1 MPCLLSYSL
10 LSSSLLSHILVLP
23 SSLGASFC
31 DLLSSFVCFFLLPLP
46 TSGFFPLAFFFH
58 ILFAIFLALAACFL
72 LSPTSS
78 LPPSPSTSP
87 SPSPSPS
94 PSRSR
99 SRSRSRSLHLLSSS
113 RSCFQSCLLLRLAFF
128 LRLLILLAILLAF
141 HFLSASFSCLL
152 RLLACNLLALA
163 ACLLLPQAYSCV
175 THPLK
180 PQPSGS
186 FWRQT

>member
-23 SSLGASFC
+23 SSLASFC

-87 SPSPSPS
+87 SPSP
-94 PSRSR
+94 SR

-175 THPLK
+175 TTPA
-180 PQPSGS
+180 
-186 FWRQT
+186 